1 MEHGNEVTQVTLRFG
16 RYRLLASA
24 RDKMFDIVNREYE
37 ENGSFRCDFVATKE
51 RDRELVVLR
60 FCRVLPLRK
69 PQNS

>member
-37 ENGSFRCDFVATKE
+37 ENGSFRCDFSQRKNVIAI
-51 RDRELVVLR
+51 LAVL
-60 FCRVLPLRK
+60 CVGRVLPLRK

>member
-1 MEHGNEVTQVTLRFG
+1 VSQRFG
-16 RYRLLASA
+16 SKEISNSRELD
-24 RDKMFDIVNREYE
+24 DKMFDIVNREYE

-51 RDRELVVLR
+51 RDRELVVLW